1 MRKIVGIVRP
11 FDMNQTFMV
20 YEDGNKLDVVETTLE
35 NLNNTILG
43 LADKYSVDNVNLIGP
58 QKFLHGI
65 SNKLKEEFSLKYDN
79 RNLTVD
85 IN

>member
-1 MRKIVGIVRP
+1 MKKIVGIVRP

-43 LADKYSVDNVNLIGP
+43 LVNKYSVDNVNLIGP
-58 QKFLHGI
+58 QKFLQGI
-65 SNKLKEEFSLKYDN
+65 CNKLKEEFSLKYDN

>member
-43 LADKYSVDNVNLIGP
+43 LVDKYSVDNVNLIGP
-58 QKFLHGI
+58 QKFLRGI
-65 SNKLKEEFSLKYDN
+65 SDKLKEEFSLKYDN
-79 RNLTVD
+79 RILTVD